1 VENPVIDEWIFFFGT
16 NTIVATTTLN
26 EDAYELI
33 LDTTT
38 ICENVSFE
46 ENIIASD
53 NDMLYDIAM
62 DNPFQE
68 KGYCYEYG
76 NYALDE
82 MLKLHKICVN
92 IDSTRKDLAITIAR
106 LVFET
111 HRSSRVLH
119 TLIFGKIKK

>member
-26 EDAYELI
+26 EDAYELT

-38 ICENVSFE
+38 ICENDSFE

-53 NDMLYDIAM
+53 NDMLYAIAM

-68 KGYCYEYG
+68 KDIAM
-76 NYALDE
+76 NMVT
-82 MLKLHKICVN
+82 MLLMKC
-92 IDSTRKDLAITIAR
+92 
-106 LVFET
+106 
-111 HRSSRVLH
+111 
-119 TLIFGKIKK
+119 

>member
-1 VENPVIDEWIFFFGT
+1 
-16 NTIVATTTLN
+16 LN

-46 ENIIASD
+46 ENIISSD

-68 KGYCYEYG
+68 KDIAM
-76 NYALDE
+76 NMVT
-82 MLKLHKICVN
+82 MLLMKC
-92 IDSTRKDLAITIAR
+92 
-106 LVFET
+106 
-111 HRSSRVLH
+111 
-119 TLIFGKIKK
+119 